1 MLIMSGSRG
10 SYSSVCTVRCV
21 SAPSP
26 PLLSSPQF
34 WLVADIPNQICDISV
49 QAVAGGAAPSHL
61 VRRTEVGAARREGAS
76 FRFDEFA
83 VKQNISDL
91 EIISTGKIF

>member
-49 QAVAGGAAPSHL
+49 QAVAEAAAPCHV
-61 VRRTEVGAARREGAS
+61 VRSSERGA
-76 FRFDEFA
+76 
-83 VKQNISDL
+83 
-91 EIISTGKIF
+91 GKEEM

>member
-1 MLIMSGSRG
+1 M
-10 SYSSVCTVRCV
+10 
-21 SAPSP
+21 
-26 PLLSSPQF
+26 
-34 WLVADIPNQICDISV
+34 VADKPNQICDISV

-83 VKQNISDL
+83 VKQNTSDL
-91 EIISTGKIF
+91 EIISTRKIFWKVRPKKIIHEISRKSFLLAVKSSVLTEIFNC